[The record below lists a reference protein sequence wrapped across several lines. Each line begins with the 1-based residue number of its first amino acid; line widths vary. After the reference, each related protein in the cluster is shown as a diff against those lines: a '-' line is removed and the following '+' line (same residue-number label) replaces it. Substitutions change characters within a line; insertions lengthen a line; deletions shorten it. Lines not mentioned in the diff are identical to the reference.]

1 MEVNMESGFYL
12 TLKSSTK
19 LDWIDSNEHVNM
31 SIYVRLL
38 DKSLDL
44 LVNLPGS
51 INCIL
56 PKGVGFVASRL
67 NTAFVS
73 ELIHPTSF
81 VMNAG
86 ITSLDEFGFS
96 SYHCIFVNDKKIA
109 RLYLKSSFFDLKT
122 RKSIQI
128 SKDNLEKFD
137 LSILPGIKSNYRF

>member
-1 MEVNMESGFYL
+1 MKNGLYL
-12 TLKSSTK
+12 TLKSNTK

-51 INCIL
+51 VKCIL

-73 ELIHPTSF
+73 ELIHPANF
-81 VMNAG
+81 VMYAG

-96 SYHCIFVNDKKIA
+96 SYHCIFVNDKKIS

-122 RKSIQI
+122 RKAIQI
-128 SKDNLEKFD
+128 SKNNLEKFE
-137 LSILPGIKSNYRF
+137 LRILPGIKSNYRF